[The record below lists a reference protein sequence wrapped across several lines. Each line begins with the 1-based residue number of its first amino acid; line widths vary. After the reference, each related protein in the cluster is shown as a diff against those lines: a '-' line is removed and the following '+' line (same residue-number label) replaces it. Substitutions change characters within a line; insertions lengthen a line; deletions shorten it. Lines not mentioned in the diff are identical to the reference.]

1 MQITNDIKEKIL
13 DSIDIVEIISETVDL
28 KKRGRNFIG
37 LCPFHSEKT
46 PSFTVSQ
53 ERGIFKCFG
62 CGKSGNAITFLMD
75 SLGLSYI
82 EAIKN
87 LAKRANI
94 TILDRNYTKKEKENL
109 SRKELILQ
117 VLNNA
122 CDYYRKMLNTTAGK
136 IAEQFFYK
144 RGFSADIINEFLL
157 GYAPD
162 SWDATLK
169 ELLKRGFSLDLISEA
184 GLIVSKDDGSYY
196 DRFRGRVIF
205 PIQNNLGKIIAF
217 GARQL
222 NDSDSQ
228 PKYIN
233 SPQTS
238 VYDKSNSLYGL
249 FQAKNEIRAKKS
261 AILVEGYADVL
272 TLHQAGFKN
281 CVASS
286 GTALTKEQLD
296 ILSKLAKTLFLAYDS
311 DDAGLKATERAIDL
325 ALELGF
331 DLRIVRLPHGEDP
344 DSLIQKYGAK
354 LFRTYLNDAI
364 NFLDFKFE
372 LIKKTN
378 DLKTPYSKAS
388 AARELLNLIRRIP
401 DRLQHDDFI
410 SHLSTLLNLTQNQI
424 KKLYQEKNFQDRKE
438 KQKNDKTIVSQPQKN
453 NLTDLSNQYEI
464 NMLKEEKILLHL
476 ALNSPKATKEMIL
489 NLKLKPDYFVSEDCK
504 RLYTILVNL
513 YNNSIINIEN
523 IIENNEISDIDKDL
537 LTRLAMLED
546 ILTVEAPSDNW
557 NKFNQELPEK
567 NIIKIINDSITK
579 LDLYKIDKRLN
590 ELKEILKV
598 DELNYSAIEE
608 INNLNK
614 IKFEIL
620 NKAKVI
626 KKQEK

>member
-53 ERGIFKCFG
+53 ERGIYKCFG
-62 CGKSGNAITFLMD
+62 CGKSGNAITFLIE
-75 SLGLSYI
+75 SNGLSYV
-82 EAIKN
+82 EAIQN

-94 TILDRNYTKKEKENL
+94 TIPDRDFTKKEKENL
-109 SRKELILQ
+109 SRKEQILQ
-117 VLNNA
+117 VLNAA

-144 RGFSADIINEFLL
+144 RGFSSAIINEFLL

-169 ELLKRGFSLDLISEA
+169 ELIKRGFSHDLIKEA
-184 GLIVSKDDGSYY
+184 GLIISKDDNTYY
-196 DRFRGRVIF
+196 DRFRGRAIF

-228 PKYIN
+228 AKYIN

-272 TLHQAGFKN
+272 TLHQAGYKN

-286 GTALTKEQLD
+286 GTALTKEQLE
-296 ILSKLAKTLFLAYDS
+296 ILSKLAKTLYLAYDS

-331 DLRIVRLPHGEDP
+331 DLRIVTLPQGEDP
-344 DSLIQKYGAK
+344 DSLIQKYGSK

-372 LIKKTN
+372 QIKKTN
-378 DLKTPYSKAS
+378 DLKSPYSKAS
-388 AARELLNLIRRIP
+388 AVRELLNLIRKIP
-401 DRLQHDDFI
+401 DRLQHDDYI

-424 KKLYQEKNFQDRKE
+424 KKLYEEKNFQDRKE
-438 KQKNDKTIVSQPQKN
+438 KQKNEKIEVSQQKKN
-453 NLTDLSNQYEI
+453 NLAIDSKYYNEI

-476 ALNSPKATKEMIL
+476 ALNSQKAIKEMII
-489 NLKLKPDYFVSEDCK
+489 NLKLKSDFFVSEDGQ
-504 RLYTILVNL
+504 RLYSILVNL

-523 IIENNEISDIDKDL
+523 IIENNDITEKDKDL
-537 LTRLAMLED
+537 LTRLAMLDD
-546 ILTVEAPSDNW
+546 ILTIEAPSDNW

-567 NIIKIINDSITK
+567 NILKIIHDSITK

-590 ELKEILKV
+590 ELKIILKD
-598 DELNYSAIEE
+598 DELNYSAIKE
-608 INNLNK
+608 ITNLSK
-614 IKFEIL
+614 KKFEIL
-620 NKAKVI
+620 NRAKLI
-626 KKQEK
+626 KKQE